1 MIPQFPN
8 FKTLEV
14 TDREAVLSII
24 KSFSPY
30 SDFDFGSMWS
40 WDYSNSMCISE
51 LNNNLVVKFSDY
63 ITGEYFYSFLGSNQ
77 LNETATTLLK
87 HAKENGLLP
96 YLKLVPQIVANNL
109 NNVDFIA
116 ETDPDNFD
124 YVLTMENLA
133 TLEGPDLS
141 SKRRAANIFIR
152 RHGLLSVE
160 EIDITN
166 ISVKREIYDLF
177 ALWAKQK
184 VEHGQDSNDH
194 ELVAI
199 ERCLT
204 HSDQLGLF
212 TAGMYDQGKLIAF
225 WIIGLR
231 ENNCSISHFEKADT
245 GNYEGIFPY
254 FKREVAKLLLKKNIH
269 FINLEQDLGIPGLR
283 QSKQAYQPTHTF
295 DKYIVRSKCE

>member
-8 FKTLEV
+8 FKTLEI
-14 TDREAVLSII
+14 TNREAVLRII

-40 WDYSNSMCISE
+40 WDYTNSMSISE

-63 ITGEYFYSFLGSNQ
+63 ITGEYFYSFLGSNL
-77 LNETATTLLK
+77 LNETANILLS
-87 HAKENGLLP
+87 HAKDNGLLP
-96 YLKLVPQIVANNL
+96 YLKLVPQIVAHNL
-109 NNVDFIA
+109 NQIDFVTTA
-116 ETDPDNFD
+116 DPDNFD

-133 TLEGPDLS
+133 TLAGSELS

-152 RHGLLSVE
+152 RHGELAVAAIDLAEPEVKQ
-160 EIDITN
+160 EIF
-166 ISVKREIYDLF
+166 DLF
-177 ALWAKQK
+177 ALWAHQK
-184 VEHGQDSNDH
+184 IERGQDSNEH

-199 ERCLT
+199 ERCLENAEKL
-204 HSDQLGLF
+204 DLF
-212 TAGMYDQGKLIAF
+212 AAGMYDQEKLIAF
-225 WIIGLR
+225 WIVGLR

-254 FKREVAKLLLKKNIH
+254 FKREVAKLLLRKDVH
-269 FINLEQDLGIPGLR
+269 YINLEQDLGIPGLR

-295 DKYIVRSKCE
+295 DKYIVHTNV